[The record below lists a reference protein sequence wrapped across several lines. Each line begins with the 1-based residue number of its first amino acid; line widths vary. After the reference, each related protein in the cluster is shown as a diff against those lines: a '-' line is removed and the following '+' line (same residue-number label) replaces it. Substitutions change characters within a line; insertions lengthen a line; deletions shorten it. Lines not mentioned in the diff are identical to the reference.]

1 MCSTFCPNYKSIES
15 KPIVVRVGHAKQ
27 EFFVHEKLL
36 RASSEFFDMALKK
49 EWKEGQEAAVD
60 SSDAKP
66 EYFRVWVKFLYIGR
80 VYMREEK
87 ADNKSEK
94 KRFKGAYS
102 LHSKRTEASSTTGLD
117 YL

>member
-66 EYFRVWVKFLYIGR
+66 EYFRVWVKCLYIGR

-87 ADNKSEK
+87 PTINLRRSGSKAHTLSIPREQK
-94 KRFKGAYS
+94 
-102 LHSKRTEASSTTGLD
+102 LHLPLA
-117 YL
+117 